1 MGNYVILCMITIPPY
16 LKKGDTIGIVCPSG
30 FMPAENAHTCI
41 KTLESCGFKVR
52 VGSTL
57 GSQSNYFSGS
67 DKQRTQ
73 DLQKM
78 LNDGGIKAILCGRGG
93 YGLYRIIDKLD
104 FQKFKR
110 SPKWIIGFSDITVL
124 QAHIFQHYQIAT
136 LHAPMAAAFN
146 DDGYKNQYIAS
157 LKNAMSGAVANY
169 GCAAHAL
176 NKIGSG
182 EGELIGGNLSLIAHL
197 VGTHSSYKTR
207 HKILFLEDVGEYLY
221 NIDRLFIQLKRAG
234 MLNNLA
240 ALVIGGFTD
249 NKDTERP
256 IGKTAYELIREQ
268 LLNYSYPIC
277 FNFPVSHA
285 VENYALKIGGAYQLN
300 ITTKKVSLGET

>member
-1 MGNYVILCMITIPPY
+1 MITTPPY

-30 FMPAENAHTCI
+30 YMPAENAETCI
-41 KTLESCGFKVR
+41 KTLESWGYKVK

-57 GSQSNYFSGS
+57 GSQFNYFSGT

-78 LNDGGIKAILCGRGG
+78 LDDTNIKAILCGRGG
-93 YGLYRIIDKLD
+93 YGLSRIIDKLN
-104 FQKFKR
+104 FQKFKNN
-110 SPKWIIGFSDITVL
+110 PKWIIGFSDITIL
-124 QAHIFQHYQIAT
+124 HAHVFQHYQIAS

-146 DDGYKNQYIAS
+146 DDGYKNEYIIS
-157 LKNAMSGAVANY
+157 LKNALNGVATNY
-169 GCAAHAL
+169 TCATHTM

-221 NIDRLFIQLKRAG
+221 NIDRMMIQLDRAELFKHLQG
-234 MLNNLA
+234 LI
-240 ALVIGGFTD
+240 IGGFSD
-249 NKDTERP
+249 MKDTTTP
-256 IGKTAYELIREQ
+256 FGMDILTIINQHVKDYKF
-268 LLNYSYPIC
+268 PIC
-277 FNFPVSHA
+277 FNFPVSHET
-285 VENYALKIGGAYQLN
+285 ENFALKIGVKHEL
-300 ITTKKVSLGET
+300 KVGKEGVNLKEV

>member
-1 MGNYVILCMITIPPY
+1 MITIPPY

-41 KTLESCGFKVR
+41 KTLESWGFKVR

-93 YGLYRIIDKLD
+93 YGLSRIIDKLD

-169 GCAAHAL
+169 SCAAHAL

-221 NIDRLFIQLKRAG
+221 NVDRMMIQLERAEMFKHLQG
-234 MLNNLA
+234 LI
-240 ALVIGGFTD
+240 IGGFTD
-249 NKDTERP
+249 MKDTTTPFGVDVYNIIHEHV
-256 IGKTAYELIREQ
+256 KDYKF
-268 LLNYSYPIC
+268 PIC
-277 FNFPVSHA
+277 FGFPVSHGT
-285 VENYALKIGGAYQLN
+285 ENVALKIGVKHEL
-300 ITTKKVSLGET
+300 KVRTEGVNLIEVGN